1 MITLEEV
8 FDVSWT
14 ITSAEITARDEHTRL
29 LHRFIFA
36 DAYNV
41 SISQW
46 HDIEAGRLTI
56 VLGKINVHGD
66 EARGGAEIGWG
77 YKKKSIPT
85 ELMEAPITHMQM
97 GSRYRGKGTQVYID
111 VECSRMTAEIL
122 KQSLADKALK
132 WEEDSPYD

>member
-1 MITLEEV
+1 MITLQEV
-8 FDVSWT
+8 FDVTWT
-14 ITSAEITARDEHTRL
+14 ITTAKITARDEKGKL
-29 LHRFIFA
+29 LHKFIFS
-36 DAYNV
+36 DEYYV
-41 SISQW
+41 SIHQW

-66 EARGGAEIGWG
+66 ATRGGPEIAWG
-77 YKKKSIPT
+77 FKDKSIPKD
-85 ELMEAPITHMQM
+85 LMEAPIMHMGM
-97 GSRYRGKGTQVYID
+97 ISRYQSKGTQVDID